1 MQATGP
7 SCFSNYLSQSGTGC
21 FFKRFS
27 TCKKTSPYSLRTFY
41 LCLASQEDSLRH
53 RSDEFNF
60 RVCSELYLGNTRE
73 WYKGDP
79 RVCSVCLLH
88 ALNTVAVWHYL
99 EKKICA
105 VCPSISDAEYIRS
118 VLRQKVYGLIK
129 FNITR

>member
-1 MQATGP
+1 MQEN
-7 SCFSNYLSQSGTGC
+7 FSIFTKNLLFVLQVRKTHSGIDQM
-21 FFKRFS
+21 
-27 TCKKTSPYSLRTFY
+27 SLI
-41 LCLASQEDSLRH
+41 
-53 RSDEFNF
+53 
-60 RVCSELYLGNTRE
+60 SESVQNCILETPE
-73 WYKGDP
+73 KWYKGDP